1 MRIALDAMGSDNA
14 PQTELLG
21 MSEAL
26 QEFDD
31 LQISL
36 FGKKEILVNP
46 ESTISNDRF
55 EIVDTNDAIGMH
67 EAPSEVLKTKPN
79 SSIALAIK
87 SIKEKKADA
96 MVSAGNTGAV
106 MAFAMALLGTI
117 PGIDRPA
124 LAAPF
129 PTPKGNTLMVDI
141 GANVNAKPTNLYQ
154 FAVMGSIAAS
164 YIFKKANPTVGLLNI
179 GKEEKKGTEISQTSY
194 KLLSESEL
202 NFIGNIE
209 GQDVL
214 KGACDVIVCDGFVGN
229 VILKFGEGMAE
240 IISEMLEEYLTSE
253 SKYRLRRW
261 ISKPVLGEFIS
272 RWSYE
277 EYGGALLLGVK
288 GTVIIGHG
296 RSTTKA
302 MKNAI
307 KTAIYAAQGRT
318 AEHIEEKFKSQT
330 LKQVQGKTQDL

>member
-1 MRIALDAMGSDNA
+1 MAQTGIKIALDAMGSDNA
-14 PQTELLG
+14 PRTELMG
-21 MSEAL
+21 MTEAL
-26 QEFDD
+26 AEFPD
-31 LQISL
+31 LQIAIY
-36 FGKKEILVNP
+36 GKK
-46 ESTISNDRF
+46 D
-55 EIVDTNDAIGMH
+55 IVMNTECVLPNERWDIFNTDQSVGMQ
-67 EAPSEVLKTKPN
+67 EAPSEALRTKPD
-79 SSIALAIK
+79 SSIAQAIK
-87 SIKEKKADA
+87 SVKDKKTDA
-96 MVSAGNTGAV
+96 MISVGNTGAV
-106 MAFAMALLGTI
+106 MAFAMSILGTI

-141 GANVNAKPTNLYQ
+141 GANVNTKPINLYQ

-179 GKEEKKGTEISQTSY
+179 GKEEKKGTEATQSAF

-209 GQDVL
+209 GQDL
-214 KGACDVIVCDGFVGN
+214 LRGSCDVIVSDGFVGN

-240 IISEMLEEYLTSE
+240 IVSEMLEEYLASE

-261 ISKPVLGEFIS
+261 ISKPVLSEFIS
-272 RWSYE
+272 RWNYE
-277 EYGGALLLGVK
+277 EYGGTLLLGVN

-296 RSTTKA
+296 RSTAKA

-307 KTAIYAAQGRT
+307 KTAISA
-318 AEHIEEKFKSQT
+318 
-330 LKQVQGKTQDL
+330 VQGKTTEHIQEKFLRG